1 MPILNKFA
9 KAATKPMPSM
19 ISPAAH
25 AILDYATAASFF
37 IGAGFFWQRNK
48 RAALAAMVCGGA
60 DLALTL
66 LTDYP
71 GGVKRVIAFETH
83 REIDFG
89 LAAMVA
95 TMPEFL
101 AFEDEGEKKFFLTQG
116 ALITAATGLTQ
127 VPEKRGRAEK
137 KKNKKSLFAA

>member
-1 MPILNKFA
+1 
-9 KAATKPMPSM
+9 M
-19 ISPAAH
+19 ISPAIH
-25 AILDYATAASFF
+25 AILDYATAVSFF
-37 IGAGFFWQRNK
+37 IGAGFFWQHNK
-48 RAALAAMVCGGA
+48 RAALAAILCGGA
-60 DLALTL
+60 DIGLTL

-71 GGVKRVIAFETH
+71 GGLKRVIAFETH

-101 AFEDEGEKKFFLTQG
+101 AFEDEREKRFFLTQG

-127 VPEKRGRAEK
+127 TPEKTRRAEK
-137 KKNKKSLFAA
+137 KKNEKSLFAA